1 MPEQLP
7 DSEAGI
13 FTGTAG
19 WEYPDW
25 KGIVYPEKMSR
36 ATKPLSL
43 LSQWFDLVEINV
55 TFYRPIAPRQ
65 CASWIAQTAAN
76 PRFMFCAKLPSA
88 LSHDRSTKPDTGVVA
103 AFRESMMPLTASGKL
118 GAVLAQF
125 PWSFKRTPE
134 NRQYLAR
141 LADSLDGLPLAVE
154 VRHASWDHPDFI
166 AGLTE
171 RRIALCNI
179 DQPLLNACLA
189 PTAHVTAP
197 FGYVRLHGRNQEH
210 WFNKESGRN
219 ERYNYL
225 YDREELAPWIERIKN
240 MREQVNR
247 LYVVTNN
254 HYRGQAVVNA
264 LEIEAALKIKKA
276 APPETLRYLYPNLG
290 TIFVD

>member
-1 MPEQLP
+1 MPDNPET
-7 DSEAGI
+7 GV

-36 ATKPLSL
+36 ATKPLTL

-55 TFYRPIAPRQ
+55 TYYRPIAARQ
-65 CASWIAQTAAN
+65 CVAWLQQTAGN

-88 LSHDRSTKPDTGVVA
+88 LTHERKTKPDTGVVA
-103 AFRESMMPLTASGKL
+103 AFRESMKPLSESGKL

-125 PWSFKRTPE
+125 PWSFKRTTE

-141 LADSLDGLPLAVE
+141 LCDATAAMPLAVE
-154 VRHASWDHPDFI
+154 VRHDSWNHPDSI

-171 RRIALCNI
+171 RGVALCNI
-179 DQPLLNACLA
+179 DQPALSRCLKPA
-189 PTAHVTAP
+189 AIVTAP
-197 FGYVRLHGRNQEH
+197 FGYVRLHGRNAEH
-210 WFNKESGRN
+210 WFNQESGRN
-219 ERYNYL
+219 PRYDYL
-225 YDREELAPWIERIKN
+225 YNQEELAPWITRIKT

-264 LEIEAALKIKKA
+264 LEIEAALGNKKA
-276 APPETLRYLYPNLG
+276 APPETLKYLYPRLGNL
-290 TIFVD
+290 FVD

>member
-1 MPEQLP
+1 MPDQLP

-65 CASWIAQTAAN
+65 CVAWLQQTAAN

-88 LSHDRSTKPDTGVVA
+88 LTHDRSTKPDTGVVA

-134 NRQYLAR
+134 NRHYLSR

-154 VRHASWDHPDFI
+154 VRHVSWDHPDFMT
-166 AGLTE
+166 GLTE
-171 RRIALCNI
+171 RGIALCNI
-179 DQPLLNACLA
+179 DQPLLSACLA
-189 PTAHVTAP
+189 STAHVTAP

-225 YDREELAPWIERIKN
+225 YNQEELAPWIERIKN

-264 LEIEAALKIKKA
+264 LEIEAALKLKK
-276 APPETLRYLYPNLG
+276 PHRRKH
-290 TIFVD
+290 